1 MPFSITYRYTSVMEG
16 GDMTSIKLIG
26 ILISCSFITIITGKY
41 NAKNYFRLKKR
52 KKRSED
58 YLQLYLYLRFIVV
71 FPKQNCVPNDNNY
84 SEYRSHL
91 VNL

>member
-1 MPFSITYRYTSVMEG
+1 MEG

-71 FPKQNCVPNDNNY
+71 FPKQKCVPNDNNY